1 MGASARNQ
9 RQRPQPVRRLALP
22 GPQQPRR
29 QQQAP
34 VLRLDEGV
42 ADHDHYLICNEQ
54 GATLMANSYADA
66 LQHDGPTIS
75 EVMMIHRRDG
85 IISRVPWIHPD

>member
-1 MGASARNQ
+1 M
-9 RQRPQPVRRLALP
+9 
-22 GPQQPRR
+22 
-29 QQQAP
+29 
-34 VLRLDEGV
+34 
-42 ADHDHYLICNEQ
+42 ADHDHYLICNEK
-54 GATLMANSYADA
+54 GAPLMANSYADA